1 MIETSLKTADL
12 FDCNTEYL
20 KPFFARY
27 EYPWQMVPHIK
38 EFILSII
45 EKGLDGYKL
54 IGKDIL
60 VGENVSISPK
70 AEICGPA
77 IIGKNTEI
85 RVGAYIRGSVIIGE
99 NCVIGNSC
107 EFKNCIL
114 LDNVQVPHY
123 NYVGDSVLGNKSHLG
138 AGSICSNLKND
149 NKNVFIHGEVDYPT
163 EMRKLGA
170 ILADY
175 ANVGCG
181 CVLNPGTVIGKHSF
195 VYPLVPVRGVVP
207 SYSIV
212 KSAECIVER
221 V

>member
-1 MIETSLKTADL
+1 MLESSLKTADL
-12 FDCNTEYL
+12 FDCKVPYL
-20 KPFFARY
+20 KSFFAGY

-38 EFILSII
+38 DFILSII
-45 EKGLDGYKL
+45 ETGLDGYEL
-54 IGKDIL
+54 IGENIL
-60 VGENVSISPK
+60 IGENVSVSPK

-77 IIGKNTEI
+77 IIGKNTEV
-85 RVGAYIRGSVIIGE
+85 RVGAYIRGSVITGE

-107 EFKNCIL
+107 EVKNSIL
-114 LDNVQVPHY
+114 LDGVQIPHY

-138 AGSICSNLKND
+138 AGSVCSNLKND
-149 NKNVFIHGEVDYPT
+149 NKNVFIHGKTEHPT

-181 CVLNPGTVIGKHSF
+181 CVLNPGTVIGKYSS
-195 VYPLVPVRGVVP
+195 VYPLVSVRGVVP
-207 SYSIV
+207 PNRIV
-212 KSAECIVER
+212 KDSNTIVER